1 MAGGDDGMKIQSPL
15 GIGAWSLV
23 STACIRRWMA
33 TLDCRAD
40 FADPTVDPV
49 HPAYRG
55 AKIYVFWHEN
65 ILLPLSL
72 RGHSNIS
79 MLLSRHADA
88 NILDR
93 VARMMGFG
101 VVRGSTFRGGTTAL
115 RELAERAATGNL
127 TITPDGPRGP
137 RRRLAAGC
145 VFLASSLGIPIVVMG
160 FGYER
165 PWRFGTWDRFALPR
179 PWTRARGVVSRAI
192 AIPPDLD
199 RDGIERHRD
208 GIERLLTRLSDDAE
222 EWATARTRRPG
233 ERIVRKEPSRVARR
247 AAALDGPRGVSLDDE
262 LTRVGIAT
270 LAGATAADVPPMDRA
285 GAQEPRSAVAAGS
298 PPARATPVA
307 TIARAP

>member
-1 MAGGDDGMKIQSPL
+1 MKIQSPL
-15 GIGAWSLV
+15 AVGAWSLV
-23 STACIRRWMA
+23 STACIRQWMA

-40 FADPTVDPV
+40 FGDITVDPV
-49 HPAYRG
+49 HPGYRG

-65 ILLPLSL
+65 ILLPLYL

-79 MLLSRHADA
+79 MLLSRHVDA

-101 VVRGSTFRGGTTAL
+101 VVRGSTFRGGTEAL
-115 RELAERAATGNL
+115 RELAARATTGNL

-145 VFLASSLGIPIVVMG
+145 VFLASTLRIPIVAMG

-192 AIPPDLD
+192 DIPPDLD
-199 RDGIERHRD
+199 RDGIEHHRE
-208 GIERLLTRLSDDAE
+208 GIERLLVALSDDAE
-222 EWATARTRRPG
+222 EWATRGGRRPG
-233 ERIVRKEPSRVARR
+233 ERVVRKEPSRHAAR
-247 AAALDGPRGVSLDDE
+247 AAALPGPPGVDLDDE
-262 LTRVGIAT
+262 LARVGVQRCSVANG
-270 LAGATAADVPPMDRA
+270 LGCPAA
-285 GAQEPRSAVAAGS
+285 
-298 PPARATPVA
+298 
-307 TIARAP
+307 

>member
-1 MAGGDDGMKIQSPL
+1 MKIQSPL
-15 GIGAWSLV
+15 AIGAWSLV
-23 STACIRRWMA
+23 STAGIRQWMA

-101 VVRGSTFRGGTTAL
+101 VVRGSTFRGGTAAL
-115 RELAERAATGNL
+115 RELADRAATGNL

-145 VFLASSLGIPIVVMG
+145 VFLASSLRIPIVAMG

-192 AIPPDLD
+192 DIPPDLD
-199 RDGIERHRD
+199 RDGIEWHRA

-222 EWATARTRRPG
+222 EWATARTRRVG
-233 ERIVRKEPSRVARR
+233 EVIVRKEPSRVARKG
-247 AAALDGPRGVSLDDE
+247 AVIPGPPGVSLDDE
-262 LTRVGIAT
+262 LSRVG
-270 LAGATAADVPPMDRA
+270 L
-285 GAQEPRSAVAAGS
+285 E
-298 PPARATPVA
+298 PPARAIEADVA
-307 TIARAP
+307 TTDRAGVPRPRSAAAEGSPPVRATPAATAARAP